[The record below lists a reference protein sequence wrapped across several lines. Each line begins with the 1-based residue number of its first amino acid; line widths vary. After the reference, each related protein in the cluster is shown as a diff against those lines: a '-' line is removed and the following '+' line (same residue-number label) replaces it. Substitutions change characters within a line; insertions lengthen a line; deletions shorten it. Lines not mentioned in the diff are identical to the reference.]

1 MKKTLVIIIA
11 LLISVVFA
19 SAGFAQDKVNL
30 PTATPPPAGAPEKVT
45 TPKKAAPEKKA
56 KKTKKTTSKKAKK
69 QAPDK
74 QFPKSPE
81 VD

>member
-19 SAGFAQDKVNL
+19 SAGFAQDKINL

-45 TPKKAAPEKKA
+45 APKKATPEKKA
-56 KKTKKTTSKKAKK
+56 KKTKKNKK
-69 QAPDK
+69 QESK
-74 QFPKSPE
+74 ETSSK
-81 VD
+81 